1 MKETRLER
9 ERKVL
14 REMILLYCNGRHRGE
29 ETPCPSCQSLLDYGM
44 SRLERCPQGERKP
57 FCSHCA
63 IHCYSPE
70 RRKEIK
76 AVMRYAG
83 PRMLLY
89 HPLLTLKHYGG
100 DLFPFFRK

>member
-9 ERKVL
+9 EEEILEK
-14 REMILLYCNGRHRGE
+14 MIRLYCKRQHGGKG
-29 ETPCPSCQSLLDYGM
+29 TLCPSCQSLLDYGR
-44 SRLERCPQGERKP
+44 SRLERCPQGEKKP
-57 FCSHCA
+57 FCSHCT

-70 RRKEIK
+70 RRKEVK

-89 HPLLTLKHYGG
+89 HPVLTLKHYGG
-100 DLFPFFRK
+100 DLFPFLRK

>member
-1 MKETRLER
+1 MTEERQKREEEILE
-9 ERKVL
+9 K
-14 REMILLYCNGRHRGE
+14 MIRLYCKGQHGGKG
-29 ETPCPSCQSLLDYGM
+29 TLCPSCQSLLDYGR
-44 SRLERCPQGERKP
+44 SRLERCPQGEKKP

-70 RRKEIK
+70 RRKEVK

-89 HPLLTLKHYGG
+89 HPVLTLKHYGG
-100 DLFPFFRK
+100 DLFPFLRK